1 MHTCIHTYVCINA
14 TMRLNGVWAK
24 TACTHCIEPHVAW
37 PFIYGQCNCLLF
49 FLICIWLFV
58 IVNDPKILNCQWRK
72 PLTLAQLHS
81 ERLRHYGSQ
90 QQKHTKVCKILAFG
104 FIGKSTWSPCT
115 IDQINSCTHCEIEK
129 WKMELYVC
137 MCVWR
142 MEKRMVLGA
151 QRINDYRTHGSKQIC
166 YNP

>member
-1 MHTCIHTYVCINA
+1 MYKCYYALEWGLSKNCLHTLY
-14 TMRLNGVWAK
+14 W
-24 TACTHCIEPHVAW
+24 TACGLTIHLRPVQL
-37 PFIYGQCNCLLF
+37 FTF

-142 MEKRMVLGA
+142 MEKRMVFGA